1 MIAIVMVMVM
11 GVILTIT
18 DIALII
24 HSIHTIK

>member
-1 MIAIVMVMVM
+1 MITIAMVMVM

-24 HSIHTIK
+24 HSILIK

>member
-1 MIAIVMVMVM
+1 MITIAMVMVM

-24 HSIHTIK
+24 HTIHIIK